1 MHLKKGVE
9 KTLYAINADGTLRWR
24 REIYCR
30 QADHP
35 TSAAKTA
42 NIAGLN
48 STLQSGTKPIIANS
62 KDP

>member
-1 MHLKKGVE
+1 MELYDGGV
-9 KTLYAINADGTLRWR
+9 KFIVD
-24 REIYCR
+24 R
-30 QADHP
+30 QTKPA
-35 TSAAKTA
+35 SASKTA